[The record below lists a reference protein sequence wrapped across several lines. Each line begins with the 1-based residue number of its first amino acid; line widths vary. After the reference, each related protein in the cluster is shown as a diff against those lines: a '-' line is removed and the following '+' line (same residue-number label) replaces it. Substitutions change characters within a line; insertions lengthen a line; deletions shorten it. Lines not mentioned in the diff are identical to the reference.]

1 MRGLDAIV
9 DGVRDTVAAL
19 AATALLAATLSAQET
34 QPQFR
39 TSVDVVTV
47 DAWVHDQRRPV
58 AGLTAQDFVVR
69 DNGVE
74 QHVEAIGTTDSAHV
88 VIGLDLSGSVDGPAL
103 TRLRAGVRG
112 LIGQLTPA
120 DRVSLFTFA
129 DRLRLL
135 ARADVPGPRIDAGLS
150 AVAAGGATTLHDA
163 LIVGTALSRADSRP
177 AVFLLFTDGR
187 DTASWGTAARALD
200 AVRQGNV
207 VVYAVGAG
215 LPVALMSTS
224 STDYLRHHTWLVPR
238 DGDTL
243 RLLQTVADISGGEF
257 LRVEREDRLV
267 ATFSGILERYRQRYL
282 LSFTPTGVK
291 GGDGW
296 HRLDVRLRGK
306 PGTVVA
312 REGYMA
318 GPTPAVD

>member
-1 MRGLDAIV
+1 VKALIARG
-9 DGVRDTVAAL
+9 GVRGF
-19 AATALLAATLSAQET
+19 AATIVGVLLAASLSAQES
-34 QPQFR
+34 QPLFKA
-39 TSVDVVTV
+39 SVDVVTV
-47 DAWVHDQRRPV
+47 DAWVHEQRRPV
-58 AGLTAQDFVVR
+58 EGLTARDFIVR

-74 QHVEAIGTTDSAHV
+74 QRVDAIGTTDSAHII
-88 VIGLDLSGSVDGPAL
+88 IGLDLSGSVDGPAL
-103 TRLRAGVRG
+103 MRLRAGVRS
-112 LIGQLTPA
+112 LIGQLTPT

-135 ARADVPGPRIDAGLS
+135 ARAEVPGPRIEAGL
-150 AVAAGGATTLHDA
+150 ATATAGGSTTLHDA
-163 LIVGTALSRADSRP
+163 LIVGTALARADSRP

-187 DTASWGTAARALD
+187 DTASWATAARAVD
-200 AVRQGNV
+200 AVRQSNV

-215 LPVALMSTS
+215 LPVAVISTP

-243 RLLQTVADISGGEF
+243 RLLQTVADLTGGEF
-257 LRVEREDRLV
+257 LRVDREDRLV

-291 GGDGW
+291 SGDGW
-296 HRLDVRLRGK
+296 HRLDVRLRGR
-306 PGTVVA
+306 PGAVVA

>member
-1 MRGLDAIV
+1 MSALTARGG
-9 DGVRDTVAAL
+9 GVRGFAAAL
-19 AATALLAATLSAQET
+19 VAGLLAADLSAQES
-34 QPQFR
+34 QPLFKA
-39 TSVDVVTV
+39 SVDVVTV
-47 DAWVHDQRRPV
+47 DAWVHAQRRPIE
-58 AGLTAQDFVVR
+58 GLTALDFIVR

-74 QHVEAIGTTDSAHV
+74 QRVDAIGTTDSAHI

-103 TRLRAGVRG
+103 ARLRAGVRS
-112 LIGQLTPA
+112 LVGQLTPT

-135 ARADVPGPRIDAGLS
+135 ARAEVPGPRIETGL
-150 AVAAGGATTLHDA
+150 ATATAGGSTTLHDA
-163 LIVGTALSRADSRP
+163 LIVGTALARADSRP

-187 DTASWGTAARALD
+187 DTASWGTAARAVD

-215 LPVALMSTS
+215 LPVAVMSTP

-243 RLLQTVADISGGEF
+243 RLLQTVADLTGGEF
-257 LRVEREDRLV
+257 LRVDREDRLV

-291 GGDGW
+291 SGDGW

-306 PGTVVA
+306 PGAVVA

-318 GPTPAVD
+318 GPTREVD